1 MSSKLSTKKKL
12 VVVLLPVLAVAA
24 LGFGGYQ
31 AWLQLP
37 PAMPE
42 SADDIERLLSDER
55 FLSMS
60 NAEKRAYHEHINE
73 MWGSLSKED
82 QRRLGKFF
90 SRNPETQQ
98 EAMLGFVR
106 TFETVLTQDEET
118 RNATIDL
125 VINFM
130 ESEAGKQQRAKNE
143 AMRLTPEGQTMEE
156 EAKRNFYNWLDTG
169 DPQTIG
175 YGSEIMKLFQ
185 ERREERGLPPL

>member
-1 MSSKLSTKKKL
+1 MSSKLSMKKKL
-12 VVVLLPVLAVAA
+12 VVLMPVLAVAA

-42 SADDIERLLSDER
+42 SADEIERLLSDER
-55 FLSMS
+55 FQSMS
-60 NAEKRAYHEHINE
+60 NAEKRPYHEHINE

-82 QRRLGKFF
+82 QRRLSRFF
-90 SRNPETQQ
+90 RRSPDTQQ

-106 TFETVLTQDEET
+106 NFHTVLSQDEDA
-118 RNATIDL
+118 RNAMLDM
-125 VINFM
+125 VINRM
-130 ESEAGKQQRAKNE
+130 ESEAGQQKRAEDE
-143 AMRLTPEGQTMEE
+143 AKRQTPEGQAMEE
-156 EAKRNFYNWLDTG
+156 EFKRNFYNWLDTG